1 MIAPYSHSD
10 NAPATILRTMFLAM
24 EGESVSETK
33 ESREVI
39 DGGIIDSSTDA
50 VLYQQR
56 ALITILITLCK
67 YYDVLP
73 PVQQSASYL
82 HTNLSNAVKLL
93 SHRVPRIGSV
103 IESIDIQNLISQFST
118 AEILASYSKVTAIT
132 ASYSQYDVAVAIV
145 DFLMNPFIDV
155 IPTSIK
161 PPSAEYISTA
171 ILHPSNKHSIL
182 LSPEVHSV
190 TCLPSLYTIIGLHTA
205 LNSVAEGFTTTRT
218 LSFSVCGS
226 DITRTSASI
235 VCTLLNHSITI
246 YSSFQ
251 EAWLAGEYNSVESS
265 VSSYQDLEELYTV
278 LESKPIPVH
287 TTWLVWVSEYQ
298 SLHTLGSLDDSP
310 LASQTSTPLSALSAF
325 VNGMIS
331 QDNIETVVGFSIRD
345 TLTNLVSL
353 GNKNFT
359 KTRRCNLFVLRGKKQ
374 IQQRHR
380 VLFIDRTQTT
390 YSDTFHPS
398 EWMIFSTEEVQ
409 SQRRVFQPYGYGA
422 GLIHKT
428 LLVDI
433 LKQLEY
439 ESQRKSY
446 SVNPLSEITP
456 TDNDDWF
463 DKVIRSHKNQTAT
476 HTLFRGIPY
485 NEYAEFHQ
493 SLLACGIDMSNYFVH
508 SQSNAVEFSSTFSE
522 KSLLRVGVLSA
533 PSIRN
538 QETRLQYSL
547 AHWWYRNEPLLP
559 SISLQYSHLQQSFSE
574 ALYPGLL
581 RLPALRG
588 VFSVWMAYHRKDME
602 LLETKGAR
610 EVMIHWL
617 NVIESKTTRYG
628 RDVWQWLSPVERQ
641 IAEHI
646 LPSVARTIASSTAT
660 IESIEKKKST
670 MNFNGAE
677 MVIDSLLRRGDSL
690 LMKKQPD
697 GNDIRTAVVEA
708 RIHELRQNIASLK
721 NRINELHGKAK
732 KHNVRHDD
740 VELIDSTMEIQD
752 ELGTIISALVPAQSE
767 LRALEHSLKPFH
779 ELQERIETERLH
791 IERIITLM
799 LPAIQSTKSDI
810 TDENA
815 ETAVIDVLRETLHTT
830 VEHAVQLRKEEI
842 LRTLEFWWDEYAV
855 R

>member
-1 MIAPYSHSD
+1 MITPYSHSD
-10 NAPATILRTMFLAM
+10 NTLATILRTVFLAL
-24 EGESVSETK
+24 EGGTVSMTTDNQK
-33 ESREVI
+33 KNSDTV
-39 DGGIIDSSTDA
+39 IDSSSEVA
-50 VLYQQR
+50 SYPHR
-56 ALITILITLCK
+56 SLIVILITLCK

-73 PVQQSASYL
+73 PSQQSVSYL
-82 HTNLSNAVKLL
+82 HTNLSNAITLL
-93 SHRVPRIGSV
+93 SQRVPLIGSV
-103 IESIDIQNLISQFST
+103 LKSIDIQHLLSLYSN
-118 AEILASYSKVTAIT
+118 AELLASYTKVTGIN
-132 ASYSQYDVAVAIV
+132 ASYSQYDIAVGLV
-145 DFLMNPFIDV
+145 DFLLNPFADSV
-155 IPTSIK
+155 PSSAK
-161 PPSAEYISTA
+161 PPNAEYISTA

-182 LSPEVHSV
+182 LLPEVHPL
-190 TCLPSLYTIIGLHTA
+190 TNLPNLSTIVGLHTA
-205 LNSVAEGFTTTRT
+205 LHSVVEGFTTART
-218 LSFSVCGS
+218 LTFSICGS
-226 DITRTSASI
+226 DTTNVFASL
-235 VCTLLNHSITI
+235 VCILLHHTVTT
-246 YSSFQ
+246 YSSFA
-251 EAWLAGEYNSVESS
+251 EAWLAGDYNSVEST
-265 VSSYQDLEELYTV
+265 VSSYRQLEELYSI
-278 LESKPIPVH
+278 LSAKPIPVH
-287 TTWLVWVSEYQ
+287 TTWLIWASEHQSQHSVSD
-298 SLHTLGSLDDSP
+298 SDDSV
-310 LASQTSTPLSALSAF
+310 LASDTANSLSAF
-325 VNGMIS
+325 SSFVNSAMTH
-331 QDNIETVVGFSIRD
+331 DNLETVVSFSIRN
-345 TLTNLVSL
+345 TLTNLISL
-353 GNKNFT
+353 NDKNFAKT
-359 KTRRCNLFVLRGKKQ
+359 KRATLFVLRGKKQ

-380 VLFIDRTQTT
+380 VLFIDRTQTA

-409 SQRRVFQPYGYGA
+409 SQRRVYQPYGYGA
-422 GLIHKT
+422 GLVHKT
-428 LLVDI
+428 LLMDT
-433 LKQLEY
+433 LKQIEY
-439 ESQRKSY
+439 DSQKNLR
-446 SVNPLSEITP
+446 PDTP
-456 TDNDDWF
+456 EVDSASNDIDWF
-463 DKVIRSHKNQTAT
+463 DKVIRSYKNQTAT
-476 HTLFRGIPY
+476 HTLFSGIPY
-485 NEYAEFHQ
+485 NEYAEFQQ

-508 SQSNAVEFSSTFSE
+508 NQSNAVEFSPTFSE

-533 PSIRN
+533 PTIRN

-559 SISLQYSHLQQSFSE
+559 AISVQYAHLQQSFSD

-588 VFSVWMAYHRKDME
+588 VFAVWMAYHRKDME

-610 EVMIHWL
+610 AVMIHWL
-617 NVIESKTTRYG
+617 DVIESKTSLYG

-670 MNFNGAE
+670 LNFNGAE

-708 RIHELRQNIASLK
+708 RIQELRQSISTLK

-779 ELQERIETERLH
+779 ELQERIEAERLH

-799 LPAIQSTKSDI
+799 LPAIQSAKSDI
-810 TDENA
+810 TNEAA
-815 ETAVIDVLRETLHTT
+815 ETAVIDVLRETLHAT

-842 LRTLEFWWDEYAV
+842 LRTLEYWWDEYAIK
-855 R
+855 